1 MNLLLLLLPLLIII
15 FLLVRK
21 QHMLVAAFIGGA
33 LAIILGRLDAVAINK
48 LLMDGINRMLGMT
61 VPIMYA
67 ATASMVTKAGSIK
80 SVVKLANHYF
90 KGRIAALA
98 GFMVLIQGVAT
109 LMSGLASSNSIV
121 IAPLVFAAFGAV
133 PEVIAGMTIVSA
145 VAFSTT
151 PVSGH
156 AIVAA
161 EMAKIDIF
169 NYFSLMQPLIGL
181 FFLLG
186 IGIAVY
192 GVLKRGS
199 MFKSTGSNSEANAT
213 AEDTSESVGEMWKN
227 AVPFIVLL
235 IMAVFGPNINKL
247 IQMDVF
253 TPAVNVIITV
263 MLTIVCAK
271 FSPREAS
278 DALIDG
284 SRIFLVTL
292 FSVGLF
298 LGFINMIGEIG
309 TFVAIANLVNNV
321 PQALVVPI
329 AILIGYLLAIPV
341 GALSTAVAALILP
354 SLAAIGLSPLALGL
368 VAVAIG
374 FGTQVSPVQ
383 INIAVLADA
392 FEQDVMDIIKGNLS
406 FSIASLLIIVVIGV
420 LFA

>member
-1 MNLLLLLLPLLIII
+1 
-15 FLLVRK
+15 
-21 QHMLVAAFIGGA
+21 MLVAAFVGGL
-33 LAIILGRLDAVAINK
+33 LAIILGRLDPVTING
-48 LLMDGINRMLGMT
+48 LFIDGVNKMLSMT

-67 ATASMVTKAGSIK
+67 AAASMVTKAGSIK
-80 SVVKLANHYF
+80 SVVNLADHYF
-90 KGRIAALA
+90 KGKIAILA
-98 GFMVLIQGVAT
+98 GFMVFIQGVAT

-156 AIVAA
+156 AVVAA

-169 NYFSLMQPLIGL
+169 EYFSLMQPFVGV
-181 FFLLG
+181 FFVIG

-192 GVLKRGS
+192 GVLKRGTVFNS
-199 MFKSTGSNSEANAT
+199 SVNNLVVQGNSDVLAMSKSNVSSSEAVT
-213 AEDTSESVGEMWKN
+213 ITEPEIRVSVGQMWRSS
-227 AVPFIVLL
+227 VPFIALL
-235 IMAVFGPNINKL
+235 IMAILGPNINKL
-247 IQMDVF
+247 IHFNIF
-253 TPAVNVIITV
+253 TPVINVIITV
-263 MLTIVCAK
+263 ILTIICAK

-278 DALIDG
+278 DSLIEG
-284 SRIFLVTL
+284 SRVFLVTL

-309 TFVAIANLVNNV
+309 TFEGIANLVISV
-321 PQALVVPI
+321 PKTLVVPI

-354 SLAAIGLSPLALGL
+354 SLAEIGLSPLALGL

-392 FEQDVMDIIKGNLS
+392 FKKDIMDIIKGNLPY
-406 FSIASLLIIVVIGV
+406 SIGSLLIIMVIGV

>member
-1 MNLLLLLLPLLIII
+1 MNNMEFLLLVLPLLIII

-33 LAIILGRLDAVAINK
+33 LAIILGRLDAVVINK
-48 LLMDGINRMLGMT
+48 LFTEGITKMLGMT
-61 VPIMYA
+61 VPILYA
-67 ATASMVTKAGSIK
+67 ATASMVTKAGSIN
-80 SVVKLANHYF
+80 SVVNLANHYF
-90 KGRIAALA
+90 KGRIAILA

-156 AIVAA
+156 AVVAA
-161 EMAKIDIF
+161 QMAKIDIF
-169 NYFSLMQPLIGL
+169 EYFSLMQPIVAL
-181 FFLLG
+181 FFVIG
-186 IGIAVY
+186 IGIAVF
-192 GVLKRGS
+192 GVLKRGT
-199 MFKSTGSNSEANAT
+199 MFKGTGSETSENAAA
-213 AEDTSESVGEMWKN
+213 AEDATDSVNQMWIK
-227 AVPFIVLL
+227 AVPFIALL
-235 IMAVFGPNINKL
+235 IMAVFGSNINKL
-247 IQMDVF
+247 IHINIF
-253 TPAVNVIITV
+253 TPAINVIITV
-263 MLTIVCAK
+263 ILTMVCAK

-278 DALIDG
+278 DALVDG

-321 PQALVVPI
+321 PQVLVVPI

-354 SLAAIGLSPLALGL
+354 TLAAIGLSPLAL
-368 VAVAIG
+368 ARI
-374 FGTQVSPVQ
+374 SHDR
-383 INIAVLADA
+383 IN
-392 FEQDVMDIIKGNLS
+392 KNG
-406 FSIASLLIIVVIGV
+406 
-420 LFA
+420 